1 MGAPPPSDAAA
12 DVVAAAEREARTL
25 RHTRIGTEHLLL
37 GVLGRAD
44 EAGARALDRLGVTLG
59 AARAQ
64 VMRIVGLP
72 DTPSPPTLPL
82 TPPARDAL
90 GGALREAIEL
100 GETTVA
106 SQHILLAILRERD
119 SVAVRVLRDA
129 GVAPGRLREEIAAA
143 SAAVA
148 EEARDT
154 GAAARADGVPAAR
167 DRRRAGRARAA
178 RRPRRGRPGGRP
190 APRPRRRRGRRPGPA
205 RRRGLL
211 NPARGR
217 YAATLGSSAVPLA
230 RQHAQPPDRLA
241 QHARDLH
248 LADPDDLADLG
259 LGEVRLEAQPDHVAL
274 ALRQRA
280 HEIREQRPLLGAVV
294 AVLGAADRVAERRAG
309 LLVAARPRGVE
320 RRRAVGRRRL
330 HRLEHVLGLDV
341 DAPGRPRRPTA
352 RGRGRA

>member
-1 MGAPPPSDAAA
+1 MGATPPSDAAA

-72 DTPSPPTLPL
+72 ETPSPPTLPL

-148 EEARDT
+148 EEARGTD
-154 GAAARADGVPAAR
+154 AAAGPTAPGLPAIDGTVGAHALLGVLATGGPAA
-167 DRRRAGRARAA
+167 DLLRAHGVDEAAVRA
-178 RRPRRGRPGGRP
+178 
-190 APRPRRRRGRRPGPA
+190 
-205 RRRGLL
+205 LL
-211 NPARGR
+211 
-217 YAATLGSSAVPLA
+217 AATAS
-230 RQHAQPPDRLA
+230 
-241 QHARDLH
+241 
-248 LADPDDLADLG
+248 
-259 LGEVRLEAQPDHVAL
+259 
-274 ALRQRA
+274 
-280 HEIREQRPLLGAVV
+280 
-294 AVLGAADRVAERRAG
+294 
-309 LLVAARPRGVE
+309 
-320 RRRAVGRRRL
+320 
-330 HRLEHVLGLDV
+330 
-341 DAPGRPRRPTA
+341 
-352 RGRGRA
+352 